1 MSFAH
6 AQPGDHK
13 RNLAQIV
20 VAAIRRTLGPNGR
33 APKAFIAH
41 ASDYLPMIV
50 WYGST
55 NVTE

>member
-6 AQPGDHK
+6 AQPDDHK
-13 RNLAQIV
+13 LNLEQIV
-20 VAAIRRTLGPNGR
+20 VAAIRRTVGPNGR

-50 WYGST
+50 WRVST
-55 NVTE
+55 DVTE